1 MRGENRM
8 REKGKYL
15 NKGTIQGNTGQSPPE
30 TQQAL
35 HNPIRS
41 WTRLGFGVV
50 LLGLDALINRTNIWE
65 TTFDKSH
72 AGVQGANKTD
82 STDQTSQ
89 VRTPSVY
96 FEQNTSVEA
105 EQRRQ
110 ALVGLVFDLQDRILR
125 GLTTLHRVETLA
137 DKAVT
142 PVLAPVT
149 KSRLF
154 RPIRNQF
161 EQLVARGQEQ
171 FDQWVQIGKIE
182 EVHSRELVK
191 TATLTTVDTSIDYL
205 STNPD
210 VKELVQ
216 SQSTSLINEII
227 EEIRERTVSGD
238 TLVEGI
244 VRAVLHLT
252 PRHNLPEP
260 PLEVRMRAVRIR
272 PPKMEKLIQEKW

>member
-1 MRGENRM
+1 MWD
-8 REKGKYL
+8 
-15 NKGTIQGNTGQSPPE
+15 KGTNFNKRVIQRNTGQSSPKMSQ
-30 TQQAL
+30 TL
-35 HNPIRS
+35 HYPIRS
-41 WTRLGFGVV
+41 WTRLGLGVV
-50 LLGLDALINRTNIWE
+50 LLGLDALMDRTKVWE
-65 TTFDKSH
+65 KSIDKSSVS
-72 AGVQGANKTD
+72 VQGAAKASSNH
-82 STDQTSQ
+82 QTSHVQ
-89 VRTPSVY
+89 APTVY
-96 FEQNTSVEA
+96 LEQYTSEEA

-110 ALVGLVFDLQDRILR
+110 TLIGLVFDLQDRILR
-125 GLTTLHRVETLA
+125 GLATFHRVETLA
-137 DKAVT
+137 DRAVS
-142 PVLAPVT
+142 PVLAPIT

-161 EQLVARGQEQ
+161 DKLVDRGQEQ
-171 FDQWVQIGKIE
+171 VDQWVQIGKVE

-238 TLVEGI
+238 TLIEGI

-272 PPKMEKLIQEKW
+272 PQKMDMLIQDKW

>member
-1 MRGENRM
+1 MWD
-8 REKGKYL
+8 KGTNF
-15 NKGTIQGNTGQSPPE
+15 NKGVIQRNTGQSSPKISQ
-30 TQQAL
+30 TL
-35 HNPIRS
+35 HYPIRS
-41 WTRLGFGVV
+41 WTRLGLGVV
-50 LLGLDALINRTNIWE
+50 LLGLDALMDRTKVWE
-65 TTFDKSH
+65 KSIDKSSVS
-72 AGVQGANKTD
+72 VQGAAKASSN
-82 STDQTSQ
+82 DQTSHVQ
-89 VRTPSVY
+89 APTVY
-96 FEQNTSVEA
+96 LEQHTSEEA

-110 ALVGLVFDLQDRILR
+110 TLIGLVFDLQDRILR
-125 GLTTLHRVETLA
+125 GLATFHRVETLA
-137 DKAVT
+137 DRAVS
-142 PVLAPVT
+142 PVLAPIT

-161 EQLVARGQEQ
+161 DKLVARGQEQ
-171 FDQWVQIGKIE
+171 VDQWIQIGKVE
-182 EVHSRELVK
+182 EDHSRELVK

-238 TLVEGI
+238 TLIEGI
-244 VRAVLHLT
+244 VRAVFHLT

-272 PPKMEKLIQEKW
+272 PQKMDMLIQDKW

>member
-1 MRGENRM
+1 M

-15 NKGTIQGNTGQSPPE
+15 NNGTIQGNTGQSLPK
-30 TQQAL
+30 TQQAI

-41 WTRLGFGVV
+41 WTRLGLGVV

-72 AGVQGANKTD
+72 VGVQGANKTD

-96 FEQNTSVEA
+96 FEPNTSIEA

-125 GLTTLHRVETLA
+125 GLSTLHRVEKLA
-137 DKAVT
+137 DRAIT

-161 EQLVARGQEQ
+161 DQLVAQGQEQ

-182 EVHSRELVK
+182 EIHSRELVK

-238 TLVEGI
+238 TLIEGI

-260 PLEVRMRAVRIR
+260 PSEVRMRAVRIH